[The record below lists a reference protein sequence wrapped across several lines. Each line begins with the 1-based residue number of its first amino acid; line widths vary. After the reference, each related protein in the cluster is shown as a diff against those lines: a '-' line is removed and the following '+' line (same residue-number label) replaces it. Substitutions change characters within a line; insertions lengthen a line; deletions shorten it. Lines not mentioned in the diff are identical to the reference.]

1 MTAAGAEDGE
11 TIMPTTHSFVRSA
24 SPARLR
30 TGLAALALAACVLLP
45 ARAQAQEKPKPKP
58 AEKTYAIRGA
68 KITTLAG
75 PVIEKG
81 NIVIRG
87 GRIVAIGADAAIP
100 ADAEVLDAAGLEAY
114 PGMFDA
120 VDQIGLQEVGAVS
133 ATVDSHEL
141 GDFNPQLNAATAVH
155 PASEH
160 IPVTR
165 AAGITQVLSAPATGG
180 FGGRGGVI
188 LGQAAVINLA
198 GWTIEEMQ
206 VRHSAAMVVNWPDF
220 NTRSFDFSTFSF
232 KERPF
237 TEAKKEYDKKV
248 QALADFFEEA
258 RHYQQA
264 SEKGSAQNFTRDLKL
279 EAMIPV
285 LKGEL
290 PLLILADRA
299 REIRGAVEFCEKQKV
314 RMILGSGADALKVAD
329 LLKSRNIPVI
339 LGPTLRLSENEDDPY
354 DKFFTL
360 PGDLQKKG
368 IRFAIASYDV
378 EFVRRL
384 SQQAGNA
391 VAYGL
396 SHEDGLKAV
405 TLYPA
410 QILGLDKDLGTLET
424 GKMANIILTNG
435 DPLELRT
442 EVKYLYINGQPTSTD
457 NKHKQLYEK
466 YSKRP

>member
-1 MTAAGAEDGE
+1 MHKAHYSTRNIPAA
-11 TIMPTTHSFVRSA
+11 
-24 SPARLR
+24 L
-30 TGLAALALAACVLLP
+30 LATLALAAFALLP
-45 ARAQAQEKPKPKP
+45 AHAQEKSKGKSPD
-58 AEKTYAIRGA
+58 AGKTYAIRGA

-100 ADAEVLDAAGLEAY
+100 PDAEVLDAAGLEAY

-120 VDQIGLQEVGAVS
+120 VDQVGLQEIGAVA
-133 ATVDSHEL
+133 ATVDSREL
-141 GDFNPQLNAATAVH
+141 GEFNPQLVAATAVH

-165 AAGITQVLSAPATGG
+165 AAGITHVVSAPSGGGG
-180 FGGRGGVI
+180 FGGGGGFI
-188 LGQAAVINLA
+188 LGQASVINLS
-198 GWTIEEMQ
+198 GWTIEEML
-206 VRHSAAMVVNWPDF
+206 VRKSVAMVVSWPAL
-220 NTRSFDFSTFSF
+220 NTRTFDVSTFSVR
-232 KERPF
+232 ERPF
-237 TEAKKEYDKKV
+237 AEAKKDYDKKV
-248 QALADFFEEA
+248 QELTDFFEEA

-264 SEKGSAQNFTRDLKL
+264 VEKGSPQNFTRDLKL

-290 PLLILADRA
+290 PLLVLADRA
-299 REIRGAVEFCEKQKV
+299 HEIRGAVEFCDKQKV
-314 RMILGSGADALKVAD
+314 RMIVGSGAEALKVKD
-329 LLKSRNIPVI
+329 LLKQKNIPVI
-339 LGPTLRLSENEDDPY
+339 MGRTMRLSQNEDDPY
-354 DKFFTL
+354 DKFFTM
-360 PGDLQKKG
+360 PGDLQKAG
-368 IRFAIASYDV
+368 IRFALASYDV

-384 SQQAGNA
+384 PQQAGNA

-396 SHEDGLKAV
+396 SHDDGLKAI

-424 GKMANIILTNG
+424 GKIANIMITNG

-442 EVKYLYINGQPTSTD
+442 EVKYLYIAGKPTSTD

>member
-1 MTAAGAEDGE
+1 MTHTSNSHLRPVAFAGL
-11 TIMPTTHSFVRSA
+11 VK
-24 SPARLR
+24 
-30 TGLAALALAACVLLP
+30 GLAAVALAAAVLLP
-45 ARAQAQEKPKPKP
+45 MRAAAQQKSMQD
-58 AEKTYAIRGA
+58 EKTYAIRGA

-100 ADAEVLDAAGLEAY
+100 ADAQVLDASGLEAY

-120 VDQIGLQEVGAVS
+120 VDQIGLEEVSAVA
-133 ATVDSHEL
+133 ATVDAREL
-141 GDFNPQLNAATAVH
+141 GEFNPQLNAMTAVH

-165 AAGITQVLSAPATGG
+165 AAGITHVVSAPAPGG
-180 FGGRGGVI
+180 FGGGGGVI
-188 LGQAAVINLA
+188 LGQATVLNLA
-198 GWTIEEMQ
+198 GWTVEDML
-206 VRHSAAMVVNWPDF
+206 VRRSVAMVVNWPDL
-220 NTRSFDFSTFSF
+220 NTRSFDFATFSI

-237 TEAKKEYDKKV
+237 SEAKKEYDKKV
-248 QALADFFEEA
+248 QALSDFFEEA

-264 SEKGSAQNFTRDLKL
+264 AEKGSVQNFTRDLKL

-290 PLLILADRA
+290 PLLILADRERA
-299 REIRGAVEFCEKQKV
+299 IRGAIEFCDKQKV
-314 RMILGSGADALKVAD
+314 RMILGSGAEAMKVAD
-329 LLKSRNIPVI
+329 LLKAKNIPVI
-339 LGPTLRLSENEDDPY
+339 LGPTLRLSDDEDDPY

-368 IRFAIASYDV
+368 VRFALASYDLQ
-378 EFVRRL
+378 FVRRL
-384 SQQAGNA
+384 PQQAGNA

-396 SHEDGLKAV
+396 SHEDGLKAI

-410 QILGLDKDLGTLET
+410 QIFGLDKDLGTLET
-424 GKMANIILTNG
+424 GKMANIMLTNG

-442 EVKYLYINGQPTSTD
+442 EVKHLYINGVPTSTE
-457 NKHKQLYEK
+457 NKHHQLYEK

>member
-1 MTAAGAEDGE
+1 MHR
-11 TIMPTTHSFVRSA
+11 THPFTRKNYLTVF
-24 SPARLR
+24 
-30 TGLAALALAACVLLP
+30 AALALTAFAVLP
-45 ARAQAQEKPKPKP
+45 APGQEKSKEKPR
-58 AEKTYAIRGA
+58 AAGKTYAIRGA

-100 ADAEVLDAAGLEAY
+100 PDAEVLDAAGLEAY

-120 VDQIGLQEVGAVS
+120 VDQVGLQEIGAVA
-133 ATVDSHEL
+133 ATVDSREL
-141 GDFNPQLNAATAVH
+141 GEFNPQLVAATAVH

-165 AAGITQVLSAPATGG
+165 AAGITHVVSAPSGGGG
-180 FGGRGGVI
+180 FGGGGGFI
-188 LGQAAVINLA
+188 LGQASVINLS
-198 GWTIEEMQ
+198 GWTIEEML
-206 VRHSAAMVVNWPDF
+206 VRKSVAMVVSWPAL
-220 NTRSFDFSTFSF
+220 NTRTFDVSTFSVR
-232 KERPF
+232 ERPF
-237 TEAKKEYDKKV
+237 AEAKKDYDKKV
-248 QALADFFEEA
+248 QELTDFFEEA

-264 SEKGSAQNFTRDLKL
+264 VEKGSPQNFTRDLKL

-290 PLLILADRA
+290 PLLVLADRA
-299 REIRGAVEFCEKQKV
+299 HEIRGAVEFCDKQKV
-314 RMILGSGADALKVAD
+314 RMIVGSGAEALKVKD
-329 LLKSRNIPVI
+329 LLKQKNIPVI
-339 LGPTLRLSENEDDPY
+339 MGRTMRLSQNEDDPY
-354 DKFFTL
+354 DKFFTM
-360 PGDLQKKG
+360 PGDLQKAG

-384 SQQAGNA
+384 PQQAGNA

-396 SHEDGLKAV
+396 SHDDGLKAV

-424 GKMANIILTNG
+424 GKIANIMITNG

-442 EVKYLYINGQPTSTD
+442 EVKYLYIAGKPTSTD

>member
-1 MTAAGAEDGE
+1 MNN
-11 TIMPTTHSFVRSA
+11 THE
-24 SPARLR
+24 SPRKVCCPAVLK
-30 TGLAALALAACVLLP
+30 GLAGLTLVLSLLVP
-45 ARAQAQEKPKPKP
+45 ARALAQAMSKSQQP
-58 AEKTYAIRGA
+58 EKTYAIRGA

-81 NIVIRG
+81 NIVMRG

-114 PGMFDA
+114 PGFFDA
-120 VDQIGLQEVGAVS
+120 VDQIGLQEVGAVA

-141 GDFNPQLNAATAVH
+141 GQFNPQLNALTAVH

-165 AAGITQVLSAPATGG
+165 AAGITEVVSAPSPGG
-180 FGGRGGVI
+180 FGGGGGGVI
-188 LGQAAVINLA
+188 LGQATVLNLA
-198 GWTIEEMQ
+198 GWTVEEMM
-206 VRHSAAMVVNWPDF
+206 VRRSVAMVVNWPDF
-220 NTRSFDFSTFSF
+220 NTRSFDFSTFSVR
-232 KERPF
+232 ERPF
-237 TEAKKEYDKKV
+237 NEAKKEYDKKV
-248 QALADFFEEA
+248 QELTDFFEEA

-264 SEKGSAQNFTRDLKL
+264 VEKGSAQNYIRDLKL

-290 PLLILADRA
+290 PLLVLADRA
-299 REIRGAVEFCEKQKV
+299 REIRGAVEFCDKQKV
-314 RMILGSGADALKVAD
+314 RMIVGSGADSMKVAD
-329 LLKSRNIPVI
+329 LLKAKNIPVI
-339 LGPTLRLSENEDDPY
+339 LGPTLRLSNDEDDPY

-368 IRFAIASYDV
+368 IRFALASFDV

-396 SHEDGLKAV
+396 SHEDGLKAIS
-405 TLYPA
+405 LYPA

-424 GKMANIILTNG
+424 GKIANIILTNG

-442 EVKYLYINGQPTSTD
+442 EVKNLYINGRPTSTD
-457 NKHKQLYEK
+457 NKHKQLFEK

>member
-1 MTAAGAEDGE
+1 MR
-11 TIMPTTHSFVRSA
+11 TTKKSVLPNSRGG
-24 SPARLR
+24 RLI
-30 TGLAALALAACVLLP
+30 GVAALALAVVCILP
-45 ARAQAQEKPKPKP
+45 RGAQAQGKAKKDEKS
-58 AEKTYAIRGA
+58 YAIRGA

-100 ADAEVLDAAGLEAY
+100 PDAEVLDAAGLEAY
-114 PGMFDA
+114 PGFFDA
-120 VDQIGLQEVGAVS
+120 VDQIGLQEVGAVA

-141 GDFNPQLNAATAVH
+141 GEFNPQLNALTAVH

-165 AAGITQVLSAPATGG
+165 AAGITHVVSAPATGG
-180 FGGRGGVI
+180 FGGGGGVI
-188 LGQAAVINLA
+188 LGQATVINLA
-198 GWTIEEMQ
+198 GWTVEEMM
-206 VRHSAAMVVNWPDF
+206 VRRSAAMVVKWPDF
-220 NTRSFDFSTFSF
+220 NTRSFDLATFSI

-237 TEAKKEYDKKV
+237 AEAKKEYDKKV
-248 QALADFFEEA
+248 QELSNFFEEA

-264 SEKGSAQNFTRDLKL
+264 ADKGSAQNFTRDLKL

-290 PLLILADRA
+290 PVLIVAERA
-299 REIRGAVEFCEKQKV
+299 REIRGAIEFCDKQKV
-314 RMILGSGADALKVAD
+314 RMILGSGAESLKVAD
-329 LLKSRNIPVI
+329 LLKSKNIPVI
-339 LGPTLRLSENEDDPY
+339 LGPTMRLSDNEDDPY

-368 IRFAIASYDV
+368 VRFAIASFDV

-396 SHEDGLKAV
+396 SHEEGLKAI

-410 QILGLDKDLGTLET
+410 QILGLEKDLGTLET
-424 GKMANIILTNG
+424 GKIANIILTNG

-442 EVKYLYINGQPTSTD
+442 EVKHLYINGRPTSTD

-466 YSKRP
+466 YNKRP

>member
-1 MTAAGAEDGE
+1 MTHA
-11 TIMPTTHSFVRSA
+11 THSSA
-24 SPARLR
+24 LSRRFAAFA
-30 TGLAALALAACVLLP
+30 TGLAALVCGALAMLAP
-45 ARAQAQEKPKPKP
+45 RAAAQQRPKKD
-58 AEKTYAIRGA
+58 EKTYAIRGA
-68 KITTLAG
+68 RITTLAG

-81 NIVIRG
+81 NIIIRG
-87 GRIVAIGADAAIP
+87 GRIAAIGADAAIP
-100 ADAEVLDAAGLEAY
+100 ADAEVLEAAGLEAY
-114 PGMFDA
+114 PGMFDS
-120 VDQIGLQEVGAVS
+120 VDEMGLQEVGAVA

-141 GDFNPQLNAATAVH
+141 GEFNPQLNALTAIH

-165 AAGITQVLSAPATGG
+165 AAGITHVISAPSPGG
-180 FGGRGGVI
+180 FGGGGGVI
-188 LGQAAVINLA
+188 LGQATVINLA
-198 GWTIEEMQ
+198 GWTVEEMM
-206 VRHSAAMVVNWPDF
+206 VRRSVAMVVNWPDF
-220 NTRSFDFSTFSF
+220 TTRSFDFSTFSF

-237 TEAKKEYDKKV
+237 TEAKKEYEKKV
-248 QALADFFEEA
+248 QAIAAFFEEA

-264 SEKGSAQNFTRDLKL
+264 AEKGSAQNFTRDLKL

-290 PLLILADRA
+290 PLLILTDRA
-299 REIRGAVEFCEKQKV
+299 REIRGAIEFCDQQKV
-314 RMILGSGADALKVAD
+314 RMILGSGGEALKVAD
-329 LLKSRNIPVI
+329 LLKAKNIPVV
-339 LGPTLRLSENEDDPY
+339 LGPTLRLSDHEDDPY

-368 IRFAIASYDV
+368 VRFALASYDLG
-378 EFVRRL
+378 FVRRL

-396 SHEDGLKAV
+396 SHDDGLKAI

-410 QILGLDKDLGTLET
+410 QIFGLDKELGTLEA
-424 GKMANIILTNG
+424 GKIANVILTNG

-442 EVKYLYINGQPTSTD
+442 EVKHLYINGMPTSTD
-457 NKHKQLYEK
+457 NKHRQLYEK